1 MNKLIFG
8 LMAACACVGLYSC
21 DDNDDPEPVVPP
33 AEGYEIRTLT
43 FEDADAKFAP
53 YTLDYCSKSIAKWS
67 DLIDATQYGGV
78 MLYGT
83 SGQGMDAPYFWYDK
97 DNTELRHEMPM
108 GYGNYCYWSGGHA
121 VSNYFGAD
129 YTGKDFNSQLE
140 VAIPGASAGHAGHNG
155 SANFC
160 VHNGYADAYNISLG
174 MGKLTGFTFGDDSEH
189 VIDHLYIVNTSY
201 GVNYLTNGDATT
213 PAATAST
220 WVKVIAYGWDK
231 AGQST
236 GQAEFYLCKDGKIVK
251 EWTKF
256 DLTPLGKVA
265 RVEFNF
271 ECSDDLKGQWGMTFP
286 AYFAY
291 DDVAVLF

>member
-1 MNKLIFG
+1 M
-8 LMAACACVGLYSC
+8 
-21 DDNDDPEPVVPP
+21 
-33 AEGYEIRTLT
+33 
-43 FEDADAKFAP
+43 
-53 YTLDYCSKSIAKWS
+53 
-67 DLIDATQYGGV
+67 
-78 MLYGT
+78 
-83 SGQGMDAPYFWYDK
+83 
-97 DNTELRHEMPM
+97 
-108 GYGNYCYWSGGHA
+108 
-121 VSNYFGAD
+121 
-129 YTGKDFNSQLE
+129 
-140 VAIPGASAGHAGHNG
+140 
-155 SANFC
+155 
-160 VHNGYADAYNISLG
+160 
-174 MGKLTGFTFGDDSEH
+174 
-189 VIDHLYIVNTSY
+189 
-201 GVNYLTNGDATT
+201 NYLTNGDATT

-236 GQAEFYLCKDGKIVK
+236 GQAEFYLCKDGKIVT

>member
-97 DNTELRHEMPM
+97 GNTELRHEMPM

-140 VAIPGASAGHAGHNG
+140 VAIPVPRQVMPATMDRPTSACTTGMQMPTTSRSVWANSPASP
-155 SANFC
+155 SA
-160 VHNGYADAYNISLG
+160 
-174 MGKLTGFTFGDDSEH
+174 M
-189 VIDHLYIVNTSY
+189 
-201 GVNYLTNGDATT
+201 
-213 PAATAST
+213 TAST
-220 WVKVIAYGWDK
+220 
-231 AGQST
+231 
-236 GQAEFYLCKDGKIVK
+236 
-251 EWTKF
+251 
-256 DLTPLGKVA
+256 
-265 RVEFNF
+265 
-271 ECSDDLKGQWGMTFP
+271 
-286 AYFAY
+286 
-291 DDVAVLF
+291 